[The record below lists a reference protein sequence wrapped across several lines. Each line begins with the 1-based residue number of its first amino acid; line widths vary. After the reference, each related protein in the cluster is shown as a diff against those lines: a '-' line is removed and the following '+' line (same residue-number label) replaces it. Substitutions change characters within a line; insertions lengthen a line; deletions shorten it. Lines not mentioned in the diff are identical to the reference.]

1 MGLTRSMKS
10 TTTTMPSAQRGA
22 VSIFVVIFA
31 ALLITIVTVSF
42 IRLMVTDQ
50 NQATNNDLS
59 QSAYDSAQ
67 AGVEDAKRAL
77 LRYQSVCQTEGA
89 AACELLAQQLS
100 TNECNQALRIGDV
113 VPTSGELSD
122 EVPIQQST
130 SATDAILDQAYT
142 CVTIDLETPDYL
154 GSLAANQSKL
164 IPLIGKA
171 GDGSTRFDRV
181 TLEWFSREDIGTGSG
196 TGVSLLAAQS
206 APLPL
211 REQDEWPANRPALMR
226 VSLMQHGTQFTLDD
240 FDYSSGASSNG
251 NTLFLYPTS
260 TSSSPTQPF
269 SRDSRRAS
277 ASATTPADIAVD
289 TPLGVECTPS
299 LAEGGYACRTTLL
312 LPEPINGGDRTAF
325 LRLTAL
331 YNASHYRVT
340 LSNVATA
347 VNFNGVQPEI
357 DSTGR
362 ANDLFRRVA
371 TRVDLVDTN
380 FPMPNGALELSGN
393 LCKDFSV
400 TATAYIPANSNNSTT
415 CQP

>member
-1 MGLTRSMKS
+1 MKNIS
-10 TTTTMPSAQRGA
+10 SKNSQRGA

-42 IRLMVTDQ
+42 IRIMVNDQ
-50 NQATNNDLS
+50 NQAINNDLS

-77 LRYQSVCQTEGA
+77 LRYQSVCQTQGT

-100 TNECNQALRIGDV
+100 TDDCNQALRVGDV
-113 VPTSGELSD
+113 VPSNGDVTS

-130 SATDAILDQAYT
+130 NTNDDILDQAYT
-142 CVTIDLETPDYL
+142 CVTIDIETPDYI
-154 GSLAANQSKL
+154 GSLSANQSKL

-171 GDGSTRFDRV
+171 GDGSTTFDRV
-181 TLEWFSREDIGTGSG
+181 TLEWFSLEDIASGSG
-196 TGVSLLAAQS
+196 TEVSLYRVS
-206 APLPL
+206 ETPLPL
-211 REQDEWPANRPALMR
+211 REQSSWPANRPAMMR
-226 VSLMQHGTQFTLDD
+226 ASLMQHGTSFTLED
-240 FDYSSGASSNG
+240 FDYSNGASSNG

-260 TSSSPTQPF
+260 PNASSTHPF
-269 SRDSRRAS
+269 SRDSRRGTS
-277 ASATTPADIAVD
+277 TENTPADIAAD
-289 TPLGVECTPS
+289 TPLGVQCQSS
-299 LAEGGYACRTTLL
+299 LSAGGYSCRTTLL
-312 LPEPINGGDRTAF
+312 LPEPINGGERTAY

-340 LSNVATA
+340 LANVATD

-362 ANDLFRRVA
+362 ANDLFRRVVS
-371 TRVDLVDTN
+371 RVDLVDTN
-380 FPMPNGALELSGN
+380 FPLPNGALELSGN

-400 TATAYIPANSNNSTT
+400 TDTAYIPANSSGAT

>member
-1 MGLTRSMKS
+1 MKTIS
-10 TTTTMPSAQRGA
+10 SSESQRGA

-42 IRLMVTDQ
+42 IRIMVNDQ

-77 LRYQSVCQTEGA
+77 LRYQSVCQTQGA
-89 AACELLAQQLS
+89 AACDLLAQQLS
-100 TNECNQALRIGDV
+100 TSECNQALRIGDV
-113 VPTSGELSD
+113 VPAAGSATE

-130 SATDAILDQAYT
+130 STNDDVLDQAYT

-154 GSLAANQSKL
+154 GSLSLNESKV
-164 IPLIGKA
+164 IPLIAKA
-171 GDGSTRFDRV
+171 ADGSTTFDRV
-181 TLEWFSREDIGTGSG
+181 TLEWFSREDLGTGTG
-196 TGVSLLAAQS
+196 TGVSLLAVGT

-211 REQDEWPANRPALMR
+211 RQQAEWPANRPAMMR
-226 VSLMQHGTQFTLDD
+226 VSLMQHGSSFTLED
-240 FDYSSGASSNG
+240 FDYATSSASNG

-260 TSSSPTQPF
+260 TSTSSTQSF
-269 SRDSRRAS
+269 GRDSRRDTPTGS
-277 ASATTPADIAVD
+277 TPADIAAD
-289 TPLGVECTPS
+289 TPLGVQCSAS
-299 LAEGGYACRTTLL
+299 LSSGGYSCRTTLL
-312 LPEPINGGDRTAF
+312 LPQPINGGERTAY
-325 LRLTAL
+325 LRLSAL

-340 LSNVATA
+340 LANVATP

-371 TRVDLVDTN
+371 SRVDLVDTN
-380 FPMPNGALELSGN
+380 FPFPNGALELTGN

-400 TATAYIPANSNNSTT
+400 TETGYIPANSNSNTT